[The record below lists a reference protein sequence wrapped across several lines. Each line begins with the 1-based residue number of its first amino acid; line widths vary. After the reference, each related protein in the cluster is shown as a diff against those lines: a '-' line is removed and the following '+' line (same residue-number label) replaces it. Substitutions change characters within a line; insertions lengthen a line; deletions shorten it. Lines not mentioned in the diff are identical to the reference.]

1 MKPLALTL
9 LTMLTLGAC
18 SPGPLAEESVRET
31 LPEATIEEPSQ
42 RTAPGPCDVASE
54 RAMAAT
60 IGAQIEALAAGDFE
74 QAYQWAA
81 PAFQLSVTVEIFE
94 TVIRQGYP
102 SLLAARSYTLSDCVL
117 FPQDLGNT
125 VVTVRTTSQEVFT
138 FYYEMINTADGW
150 RILGAAEIS
159 PVSSGT

>member
-1 MKPLALTL
+1 VKPLALAL
-9 LTMLTLGAC
+9 LAMLTLGAC
-18 SPGPLAEESVRET
+18 SPGPLPEEPVLET
-31 LPEATIEEPSQ
+31 LPETTSEEPSKP
-42 RTAPGPCDVASE
+42 TAPGPCDAASE

-81 PAFQLSVTVEIFE
+81 PAFQVSVPVEVFE

-102 SLLAARSYTLSDCVL
+102 SLLAARSHTLSDCVL

-138 FYYEMINTADGW
+138 LYYQLVNTDQGW
-150 RILGAAEIS
+150 RILGAAEIA